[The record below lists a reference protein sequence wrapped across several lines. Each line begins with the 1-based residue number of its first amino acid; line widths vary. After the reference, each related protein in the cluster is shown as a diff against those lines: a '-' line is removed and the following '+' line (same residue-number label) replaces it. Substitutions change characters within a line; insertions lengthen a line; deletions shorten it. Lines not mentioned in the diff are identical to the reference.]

1 MKKSCGYPCVEDSGR
16 RLRAVV
22 HVYYGPSPQTILS
35 GYTVDIRTG
44 GLFLQTE
51 FPLRVEKLTM
61 IFSLPNQGSSVS
73 CQVRVAWVNHEE
85 GLCKPELP
93 LGVGLQF
100 VDLSLKDL
108 MVISTFIENS
118 ETEAAW

>member
-1 MKKSCGYPCVEDSGR
+1 M
-16 RLRAVV
+16 
-22 HVYYGPSPQTILS
+22 
-35 GYTVDIRTG
+35 
-44 GLFLQTE
+44 
-51 FPLRVEKLTM
+51 
-61 IFSLPNQGSSVS
+61 
-73 CQVRVAWVNHEE
+73 RVAWVNHEE
-85 GLCKPELP
+85 APCKPELP